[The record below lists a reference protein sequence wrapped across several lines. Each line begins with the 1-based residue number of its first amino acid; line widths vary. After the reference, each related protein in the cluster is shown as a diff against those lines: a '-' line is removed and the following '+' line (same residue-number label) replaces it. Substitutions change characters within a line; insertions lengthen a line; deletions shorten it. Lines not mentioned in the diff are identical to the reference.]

1 MDRGEAPRTCTACGA
16 EIDEGSDSDL
26 CVDCII
32 ASEG

>member
-1 MDRGEAPRTCTACGA
+1 MSDDPEPRQCSACGA
-16 EIDEGSDSDL
+16 TLPEGHDSDL